1 VPLLLARIPL
11 SGGVM
16 NWVILVLL
24 IAVAAVL
31 IAGLIVMGVGGKT
44 DKKFSNK
51 LMMARVAIQALIVL
65 ILGLF
70 FAVK

>member
-1 VPLLLARIPL
+1 
-11 SGGVM
+11 M

-31 IAGLIVMGVGGKT
+31 IAGLIVMGIGGKT

>member
-1 VPLLLARIPL
+1 
-11 SGGVM
+11 M

-24 IAVAAVL
+24 VAVAAVL
-31 IAGLIVMGVGGKT
+31 IAGLVVMGIGGKT
-44 DKKFSNK
+44 DRKFSNK

-70 FAVK
+70 FAMK